1 MSRPV
6 LNTFGPAFAA
16 LAAVMFS
23 ANDVVIKFL
32 SGDYALHEIVLIR
45 SIVGLGVV
53 LCLMVPL
60 SGGLHLL
67 RTKRLGLHII
77 RALCVVFANLTFFL
91 GLAALPLAECVAIF
105 FISPFLI
112 TIFSRIFLKEPVG
125 PRRWS
130 AIALG
135 LCGTAIIQ
143 RPGTEAFQ
151 PASLYPMAAAFGYA
165 SLHILTRHMR
175 DTENAVSM
183 TFYIQ
188 AVFICITILLG
199 LTIGDGKFAEQS
211 DPSLAFLFRPWI
223 WPAWVDLPFMV
234 MLGVF
239 ASGGGYFI
247 SQAYRLSEAA
257 IIAPFEYLA
266 LPLGIF
272 WGILVFDEWPDQIAW
287 MGMLLIALSGLYTI
301 WRENQLRRRA
311 DRTAARLG

>member
-45 SIVGLGVV
+45 SIVGMGVV

-199 LTIGDGKFAEQS
+199 LTIGDGKFADQS

-223 WPAWVDLPFMV
+223 WPTWVDLPFMV
-234 MLGVF
+234 MLGIF

-287 MGMLLIALSGLYTI
+287 MGMLLIAISGLYTI